1 MIHLDK
7 SYEWSLFL
15 KKNQG
20 IIAKFKAAAS
30 LLAACFHLPT
40 MHATNTSLF
49 DYVGSPI
56 VVAGNSLIYTHCKL
70 LSLRKN

>member
-1 MIHLDK
+1 MHLDK
-7 SYEWSLFL
+7 SYEWSLL

-20 IIAKFKAAAS
+20 IIAKFEAAAS

-56 VVAGNSLIYTHCKL
+56 VVAGNTLFHTHCKL
-70 LSLRKN
+70 PIELD